1 MTSRES
7 RFHTVLPRRSA
18 DCEPSERLSLADN
31 VDQIC
36 RDWRADFV
44 HRQRAV

>member
-1 MTSRES
+1 MTSRQS
-7 RFHTVLPRRSA
+7 RFHTVPGSA
-18 DCEPSERLSLADN
+18 DCEPSEPSLSLADN